1 MLGWEFMLDRME
13 MCFET
18 PLIPNRSMVNNKE
31 SNTDFEYS
39 DEYWVVLVGC

>member
-18 PLIPNRSMVNNKE
+18 PLIPNRSTVNNKV
-31 SNTDFEYS
+31 TQTFEYS
-39 DEYWVVLVGC
+39 DEYRVVLVGC